1 MREGRIE
8 YLIRLVEKSDIAEIE
23 ICEGW
28 GHRIRITKQAQSA
41 PLVHAPVAV
50 PAPVAATSPTPI
62 EPAPGPSAPAV
73 EDPNLIKVVS
83 PMVGTFYRAS
93 SPDVPAFVEVGSQVQ
108 PGQTL
113 CIIEAMK
120 IMNEITAEVPGNV
133 RKILI
138 ENAQPVEFG
147 QTLFLIEK
155 SG

>member
-41 PLVHAPVAV
+41 PQIPSPAAA
-50 PAPVAATSPTPI
+50 PAPAPAAVPTPI
-62 EPAPGPSAPAV
+62 EPAPGPSVPAA
-73 EDPNLIKVVS
+73 EDPNLVKVVS

-93 SPDVPAFVEVGSQVQ
+93 SPDTPAFVEVGSQVQ

-133 RKILI
+133 RKVLV

-155 SG
+155 SV